1 MQNIETTA
9 NLHGI
14 DRTVRV
20 GRIIIY
26 DLKDT
31 GLNAPHRLG
40 RERHLAGLYQIQ
52 RMPDIFSDLRWEFLE
67 SFSRVPDSPNG
78 SDGYRFWFH

>member
-1 MQNIETTA
+1 MQNIETAA

-14 DRTVRV
+14 DRTVGV
-20 GRIIIY
+20 GIVIIY

-40 RERHLAGLYQIQ
+40 RGRRLSSLHQIQ
-52 RMPDIFSDLRWEFLE
+52 RMPDIFSDLSWEFLE
-67 SFSRVPDSPNG
+67 SFSSVPDPPNG
-78 SDGYRFWFH
+78 SDGYGFWFH